1 MGCYLRP
8 IRAPIAVYG
17 PHSNTIPLKRYQRR
31 DNVETGG
38 TGDIRFAPFVRLTV
52 CIDLTYLVFV
62 DLGRWV
68 VVKIQAHLPLL
79 AAVAEG
85 NPRDDHR
92 HIALLR

>member
-1 MGCYLRP
+1 MGCYFRP
-8 IRAPIAVYG
+8 IRATVTVYG
-17 PHSNTIPLKRYQRR
+17 PHPDTVTLERCQRR

-52 CIDLTYLVFV
+52 RIDLTYLVFV

-79 AAVAEG
+79 APVAEG
-85 NPRDDHR
+85 NPRDNHR
-92 HIALLR
+92 HIVLLR